1 MVKEKIKG
9 DPHYVGNKEVAKL
22 FYSNIMKIIFSLK
35 SVVWGILERNKINQV
50 TK

>member
-9 DPHYVGNKEVAKL
+9 DPHYVGNKVVAKL
-22 FYSNIMKIIFSLK
+22 FYSNIMKIICSLK
-35 SVVWGILERNKINQV
+35 SVVWGILERNEINQV